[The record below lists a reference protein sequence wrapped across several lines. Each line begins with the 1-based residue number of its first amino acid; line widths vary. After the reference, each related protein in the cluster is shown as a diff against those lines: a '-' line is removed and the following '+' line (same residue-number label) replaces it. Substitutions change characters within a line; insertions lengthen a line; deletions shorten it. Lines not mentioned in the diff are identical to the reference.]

1 MYPSNSTSLRTAH
14 LLNGGVCPVG
24 WKTIDSMKGNVDGP
38 SEMEF
43 LDATFTGQ
51 KYAGLQ
57 LSSHRVAYTVL
68 DTDNTDGECKTATAA
83 ASATTT
89 RVVDCC
95 MVHMTTLK
103 SQIMTGV
110 IPHPSMDL

>member
-1 MYPSNSTSLRTAH
+1 M
-14 LLNGGVCPVG
+14 G
-24 WKTIDSMKGNVDGP
+24 WKAIASMKDNVDNP

-57 LSSHRVAYTVL
+57 LSSHRLAYTVL
-68 DTDNTDGECKTATAA
+68 DMDTTDGECKTATSAA
-83 ASATTT
+83 AAATTH
-89 RVVDCC
+89 VVDCC

-103 SQIMTGV
+103 SQIMTGMTFPRIDV
-110 IPHPSMDL
+110 